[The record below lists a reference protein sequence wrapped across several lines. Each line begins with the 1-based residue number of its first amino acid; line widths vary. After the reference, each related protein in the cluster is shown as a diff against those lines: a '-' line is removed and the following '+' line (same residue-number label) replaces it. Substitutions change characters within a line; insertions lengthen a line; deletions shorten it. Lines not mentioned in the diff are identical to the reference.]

1 MRTHHKKEI
10 KDFIKDHSSLLW
22 YIPDEKKEN
31 ISIKLLLETIL
42 NYGDQKSVKKL
53 FELIGI
59 NKAAEIFNMQI
70 SNKRNNYFA
79 PVKNFFQLYFNR
91 HAQGNFKQ

>member
-1 MRTHHKKEI
+1 MKIHHKKEVLA
-10 KDFIKDHSSLLW
+10 FIKDHSSLFW

-31 ISIKLLLETIL
+31 ISINLLLETIL
-42 NYGDQKSVKKL
+42 NYGDQKSIKNL

-59 NKAAEIFNMQI
+59 DKASEIFNMQV
-70 SNKRNNYFA
+70 SNRRNNYFA

-91 HAQGNFKQ
+91 HAQGNFKH